1 MIFSFCQ
8 KLWTARQH
16 LLLTSA
22 IFVYVSSNSVFGSDS
37 HTKQSAAKM
46 NHNEMNHGSMK
57 HDQVDVSK
65 WPHEPSLTL
74 TAHKDAMA
82 GWNLQIEP
90 NNFEFAQ
97 ARVNQENV
105 VGEGHAHL
113 YINGEKITR
122 LYSNWY
128 YLNNL
133 PSGVHSVMV
142 VLNANNHGPLI
153 LRDQKISATVEILQE

>member
-1 MIFSFCQ
+1 MVFSIFQ
-8 KLWTARQH
+8 KLWTTRQDM
-16 LLLTSA
+16 LLTA
-22 IFVYVSSNSVFGSDS
+22 VFVVYVSSNSVIASDT
-37 HTKQSAAKM
+37 HTKQSAVQM
-46 NHNEMNHGSMK
+46 NHSEMN

-65 WPHEPSLTL
+65 LPREPSLTL
-74 TAHKDAMA
+74 TAHKDAMS

-90 NNFEFAQ
+90 NNFEFAP
-97 ARVNQENV
+97 ARVNQANV

-153 LRDQKISATVEILQE
+153 LRDQKISATLEIHQE